1 MAASDEELMARA
13 ARGDLAAFGALF
25 DRHQPR
31 IYAFLCRFLGSAA
44 GAEDVTQ
51 EVFWRIWRYRA
62 TYEPGAA
69 FLTWAYSIAR
79 NAGLDE
85 IRNASRRP
93 GSLEELGAAEQEA
106 RPGLNGHRRPEE
118 EVQVLALREAVR
130 RALAL
135 LPEEQRLCLILREYE
150 GRSHAEIAA
159 ILGCSEGAARVLSH
173 RARKALRSRLEPL
186 VESEESCV

>member
-1 MAASDEELMARA
+1 MGMAASDEELMTRA

-31 IYAFLCRFLGSAA
+31 IYAFLCRFLGSAS

-51 EVFWRIWRYRA
+51 EVFWRIWQYRA
-62 TYEPGAA
+62 TYHRRSA

-85 IRNASRRP
+85 MRKAARRP
-93 GSLEELGAAEQEA
+93 RSLEELNEVEQETA
-106 RPGLNGHRRPEE
+106 PGLNGHRLPDEE
-118 EVQVLALREAVR
+118 VLALRETVR
-130 RALAL
+130 TALQS

-150 GRSHAEIAA
+150 GRSHAEIGE
-159 ILGCSEGAARVLSH
+159 ILGCSEGAARVLTH

-186 VESEESCV
+186 LESEESCV